1 MAKVLCWK
9 SLDCIFYPS
18 TSIIFVTT
26 NFLKFTT
33 YLYILC
39 LECDLYFKV
48 RKEVCEISLNTLFR
62 ILLRLL
68 CQISN
73 DNSVGSKEIFIV
85 SFRVEKYF
93 YCFLLKIQTKAIQK
107 KQNKG
112 SVIQNQIRRYIPD
125 QSLLNDL
132 ANNLNFALRIQD
144 FIFISLFKNIHIYFN
159 DKKNCKFS

>member
-1 MAKVLCWK
+1 MTKSCVRKVLIT
-9 SLDCIFYPS
+9 IFYPS

-62 ILLRLL
+62 ILLRFL

-93 YCFLLKIQTKAIQK
+93 YCFLLKVQTKAIQK
-107 KQNKG
+107 KRNKG
-112 SVIQNQIRRYIPD
+112 LTIPNQ
-125 QSLLNDL
+125 L
-132 ANNLNFALRIQD
+132 
-144 FIFISLFKNIHIYFN
+144 
-159 DKKNCKFS
+159 

>member
-1 MAKVLCWK
+1 MTKSYVRKVLIT
-9 SLDCIFYPS
+9 IFYPS

-62 ILLRLL
+62 ILLRFL

-93 YCFLLKIQTKAIQK
+93 YCFCLNP
-107 KQNKG
+107 NKG
-112 SVIQNQIRRYIPD
+112 HSKETEQ
-125 QSLLNDL
+125 
-132 ANNLNFALRIQD
+132 RI
-144 FIFISLFKNIHIYFN
+144 SNSKSNTTIYT
-159 DKKNCKFS
+159 